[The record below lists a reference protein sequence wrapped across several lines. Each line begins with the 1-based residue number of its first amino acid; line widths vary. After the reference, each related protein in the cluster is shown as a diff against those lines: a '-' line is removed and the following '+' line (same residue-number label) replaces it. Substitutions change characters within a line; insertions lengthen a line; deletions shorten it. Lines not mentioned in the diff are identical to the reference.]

1 MAFIPQKTKHWYSTW
16 WGVTILVASVLI
28 AAAIMAFGL
37 LIFSYWRE
45 VKSGN
50 TEYFR
55 QKFYQ
60 QAQQAEDPKVTALRE
75 VLETTDDPY
84 LGNVSAQNVI
94 VEFIDHKCPICK
106 VQTSVMQQ
114 VAAKYGYALK
124 IITRDFP
131 MESVHEGTTQ
141 YAAIA
146 SCAHEQGGY
155 SLVSNLFFSNQ
166 DVLPTEL
173 SSDEIGNMSDSFG
186 LDKAKMLECVNSGRG
201 RTEVME
207 DYSDAIEAGLAK
219 GTPTYFV
226 NGYMLEGAVPFASW
240 EELFQKMGL
249 AN

>member
-28 AAAIMAFGL
+28 AAAILAFGL

-60 QAQQAEDPKVTALRE
+60 QAQKTEDPEITALRV
-75 VLETTDDPY
+75 VLETTDDPF
-84 LGNVSAQNVI
+84 LGYINAPNVI

-106 VQTSVMQQ
+106 AQDTVMRQIES
-114 VAAKYGYALK
+114 KYYYKLK
-124 IITRDFP
+124 IIVRDFP

-166 DVLPTEL
+166 DTLPTEL
-173 SSDEIGNMSDSFG
+173 TDDEIANMSDSFG
-186 LDKAKMLECVNSGRG
+186 LDKTKMRECLDSGRG
-201 RTEVME
+201 RTEVMK
-207 DYSDAIEAGLAK
+207 DYSDAVEAGLTK

-226 NGYMLEGAVPFASW
+226 NGYKLEGAVPFATW